1 MLLSIDFRE
10 RGWGGANIGSFGLSL
25 YFFYQSNVIEV
36 NTKMNVVAF

>member
-10 RGWGGANIGSFGLSL
+10 LLGGVANIGFFGLSL

-36 NTKMNVVAF
+36 YTKMNVVAF